1 MHARATCVREVG
13 REGLNKEEMERERER
28 ETDYG

>member
-13 REGLNKEEMERERER
+13 REGLNKSERCRVKRERER
-28 ETDYG
+28 I